1 MTFSWGDVKDEIER
15 LYMKEGKSLD
25 EVRDNLKEKR
35 NFNPS

>member
-1 MTFSWGDVKDEIER
+1 MTFNWGEVKAEIER

-25 EVRDNLKEKR
+25 EVRDILKAKR